1 MRERGPTMT
10 QGKDIEIP
18 EDMLE
23 SISGGVVDDLSRENL
38 QRMGAIF
45 KRLGSSFDEMLERL
59 EYLKSFSN
67 WDEIPQIPTNSYNAA

>member
-1 MRERGPTMT
+1 MT

-23 SISGGVVDDLSRENL
+23 SISGGVVDDLSRENP
-38 QRMGAIF
+38 QRIGAIF
-45 KRLGSSFDEMLERL
+45 KRLGSSFDERL

-67 WDEIPQIPTNSYNAA
+67 WNEMLQILTDSYNAA

>member
-1 MRERGPTMT
+1 MRERGPIMT

-23 SISGGVVDDLSRENL
+23 SISGGVVDDLSRENP
-38 QRMGAIF
+38 QRIGAIF
-45 KRLGSSFDEMLERL
+45 KRLGSSFDERL

-67 WDEIPQIPTNSYNAA
+67 WNEMLQILTDSYNAA